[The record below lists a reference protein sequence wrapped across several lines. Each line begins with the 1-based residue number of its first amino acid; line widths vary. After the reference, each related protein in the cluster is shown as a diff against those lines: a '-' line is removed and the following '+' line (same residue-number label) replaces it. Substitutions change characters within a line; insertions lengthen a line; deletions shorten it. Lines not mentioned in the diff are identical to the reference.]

1 MLAIEKIC
9 KIDQLLTR
17 LTTGKNKSQINN
29 FRNERRVVSS
39 DTKNVKIIISK
50 YCEQF
55 YTNKFENL
63 NKIEKLLEKYH
74 SSNLTQMKQ
83 KL

>member
-17 LTTGKNKSQINN
+17 FTTGKNKSQINN
-29 FRNERRVVSS
+29 FRNKRGVVSS

-55 YTNKFENL
+55 FTNKFENL
-63 NKIEKLLEKYH
+63 HKIEKLLKNATH
-74 SSNLTQMKQ
+74 QI
-83 KL
+83 